1 MKRLSIRQWLVV
13 ACALCFQANV
23 VAGEPARR
31 FLDELRN
38 RQYFDM
44 AVAYLDQLAGASK
57 LPADLRDT
65 IDYEIGIT
73 LIQQSVE
80 RPQESKAQ
88 ERVLLAAQE
97 KLNAF
102 LSKHPQHAMANI
114 ARARLGH
121 VQASRAVSRKLQSL
135 QPRVSAE
142 ESASLRMEAIEL
154 YDEARQIYE
163 DGRAAIRRQ
172 LESMPK
178 QYDAEVEPDKAKHLA
193 RLRSEYIAVRF
204 KAAVVQFEK
213 AMIAPSD
220 STLRKQTLSDAE
232 QRFESLLAD
241 YSNRSNAVL
250 LMQAQLFL
258 GRCNQEAGKLKEAIG
273 FFTDILDKKE
283 ETLSDPMVRKVAS
296 ESLMRAI
303 DSWNT
308 EKLKL
313 YDAAIEKG
321 EWWEERQRPDERKSP
336 EWLGFKLSLANAYL
350 GKSKAVTG
358 SRKQKALGNA
368 RRLLNEVSKVTSP
381 YQKTAQEQF
390 VSLTKGKRDDN
401 SDREPPKN
409 FADAVQQAKDV
420 RDEHQ
425 VATATV
431 KLLGKRI
438 ANVSD
443 EATRAEMQQ
452 KIDAAQAQLSE
463 LRSTEVELLTTAIR
477 MADDDATPE
486 QILDLQ
492 YRLALYYHLQDDQF
506 RASVLSEFI
515 ARRYSDSMYGKSS
528 ARVALI
534 SLDRIRQSDPEFAA
548 EASARLA
555 SVANFLLQ
563 RWPNTEASSAAIEF
577 IIRDSVQLR
586 DFSKAEEFL
595 AKLGTDS
602 KRRGKM
608 ELLVG
613 QSLWAE
619 FVRQRKLLPA
629 DELPAELL
637 ATKAKA
643 LDILNAG
650 IEHRRADGV
659 SSALLQAELSLAS
672 SYIDA
677 GEFAQAIAILDN
689 PKSGPQTL
697 ANEGSILVEGM
708 ERRTYLLAIQAYI
721 GALPESDDPAATL
734 DKAMSSMDALKKL
747 LDAIPNGEQAL
758 IGEYIKLAQAL
769 QTQIADAPTESRNAI
784 ASGYEQVLERVAAS
798 SDSPTTLAWVGE
810 SMAKLGA
817 LLAQP
822 SGTTSTRGHALAQ
835 RAMELYVQVLKS
847 ESLSSQLRSVLQLRV
862 AIAKRELGDYN
873 GAIEE
878 FVKLLNEN
886 EKQLHVQIEAAKTY
900 QQWGKRSDKNAYK
913 KAIRGSHAIAVKGGK
928 NLIWGWGRLTQILAG
943 NAKYRELFHESRY
956 NLALCRYEFAMKSGK
971 TDKQK
976 SLQSARNELILTT
989 RMYPDLGGPD
999 RKKQY
1004 EALLKKV
1011 QLALG
1016 K

>member
-1 MKRLSIRQWLVV
+1 MKRLSVRQWLVV
-13 ACALCFQANV
+13 ACALCLQAGV
-23 VAGEPARR
+23 VAEEPARR

-38 RQYFDM
+38 QQYFDM
-44 AVAYLDQLAGASK
+44 AVAYLDRLANTSK
-57 LPADLRDT
+57 LPDDLRDT
-65 IDYEIGIT
+65 LDYEIGIT

-88 ERVLLAAQE
+88 ERILLAAQE

-102 LSKHPQHAMANI
+102 LSNHPQHPMANI
-114 ARARLGH
+114 ARARLGQ

-135 QPRVSAE
+135 QSHLSAE
-142 ESASLRMEAIEL
+142 DSTRLRLEAMEL
-154 YDEARQIYE
+154 YDDARKIYE
-163 DGRAAIRRQ
+163 DGRAAIRSQ

-178 QYDAEVEPDKAKHLA
+178 QYDAEVEPDKAKQLA
-193 RLRSEYIAVRF
+193 ILRSEYIAVRF

-213 AMIAPSD
+213 AMIAPAD
-220 STLRKQTLSDAE
+220 STVRKQTLADAE
-232 QRFESLLAD
+232 QRFESMLED
-241 YSNRSNAVL
+241 YSNRSEAIL
-250 LMQAQLFL
+250 LMQAQMFL

-273 FFTDILDKKE
+273 FFTDILDKND
-283 ETLSDPMVRKVAS
+283 ETLSNPIVRRIAS

-336 EWLGFKLSLANAYL
+336 EWLGFKLSLAKAYL
-350 GKSKAVTG
+350 GKSNTVTG
-358 SRKQKALGNA
+358 SRKQKSLGNA
-368 RRLLNEVSKVTSP
+368 RRLLNEVSKVSSP
-381 YQKTAQEQF
+381 YQKIAQEQF

-409 FADAVQQAKDV
+409 FADAVQQAKEV

-438 ANVSD
+438 EKVTD
-443 EATRAEMQQ
+443 EATRKEMQE
-452 KIDAAQAQLSE
+452 KIDAADEQLGK

-492 YRLALYYHLQDDQF
+492 YRLAIYYHLQDDQF
-506 RASVLSEFI
+506 RASVLAEFI
-515 ARRYSDSMYGKSS
+515 ARRYSDSMYGKPS
-528 ARVALI
+528 ARVALV

-563 RWPNTEASSAAIEF
+563 RWPNTEASNDAIEF
-577 IIRDSVQLR
+577 IIRDSVESN
-586 DFSKAEEFL
+586 DFAKAEEFL

-619 FVRQRKLLPA
+619 FVRQRKLLATP
-629 DELPAELL
+629 ELPSELL

-643 LDILNAG
+643 LEILSAG

-659 SSALLQAELSLAS
+659 STALVQAELSLVS
-672 SYIDA
+672 SYVDA
-677 GEFAQAIAILDN
+677 GEFAQAIAILDS

-697 ANEGSILVEGM
+697 ANQGSILVEGM

-721 GALPESDDPAATL
+721 GALSDSDDAASTL

-747 LDAIPNGEQAL
+747 LDGVPNGEQAL

-784 ASGYEQVLERVAAS
+784 AAGYEQVLERVAAS

-817 LLAQP
+817 LLTQP
-822 SGTTSTRGHALAQ
+822 NGATSTRGHALAR
-835 RAMELYVQVLKS
+835 RALELYIQVLNMDS
-847 ESLSSQLRSVLQLRV
+847 TTSQLRAVLQLRV
-862 AIAKRELGDYN
+862 AIAKRDLGDYS
-873 GAIEE
+873 GSIEE

-886 EKQLHVQIEAAKTY
+886 EMQVHVQIEAAKTY
-900 QQWGKRSDKNAYK
+900 QQWGKQSDKNAYK
-913 KAIRGSHAIAVKGGK
+913 KAITGSHSIAVKGGK
-928 NLIWGWGRLTQILAG
+928 NLIWGWGRLTQILG
-943 NAKYRELFHESRY
+943 RNAKYRELFHECRY

-971 TDKQK
+971 TDRKK
-976 SLQSARNELILTT
+976 SLQSARNELILTS
-989 RMYPDLGGPD
+989 RMYPQLGGPD

-1011 QLALG
+1011 QQALG
-1016 K
+1016 T